1 MQQCT
6 RIKICGLTNLSD
18 ALCAASLGVDALGF
32 IFAESPRR
40 VSTKTANDIISH
52 LPPFI
57 ATVGV
62 FVDEDEG
69 KVKEIASTCG
79 LNTLQFHGSE
89 FPSYC
94 LKFEQNIIKAF
105 RLRASQIEI
114 AKEIEKLK
122 AYRKVTKSLLL
133 DISQETT
140 QSCNKQ
146 DWQEIAFMTKSLGQI
161 ILAGGLKPENI
172 ALAIRKV
179 KPYAVDI
186 SSGVEI
192 SPGVKDHEKMKQLVE
207 EVRKVDET
215 A

>member
-1 MQQCT
+1 MRT

-40 VSTKTANDIISH
+40 ISPKAARDIVSHI
-52 LPPFI
+52 PPFI

-62 FVDEDEG
+62 FVDEGEG

-89 FPSYC
+89 SPSYC

-114 AKEIEKLK
+114 AKEIERLK
-122 AYRKVTKSLLL
+122 AYRKVAKSLLL

-140 QSCNKQ
+140 QSCNRQ

-207 EVRKVDET
+207 EVGKVDET